1 MDIEEIKR
9 YCSTGYGVCVYR
21 KRVKKAQFIVQ
32 CIIIQGGREEKYDVE
47 VEFDP
52 MGMID
57 EGEGIRWSSKG
68 NALPEI
74 ISSLEA
80 FSSLPLEDWQNYT
93 KSGFEPFYDS
103 EEITGEHY
111 QRSSL

>member
-1 MDIEEIKR
+1 
-9 YCSTGYGVCVYR
+9 
-21 KRVKKAQFIVQ
+21 
-32 CIIIQGGREEKYDVE
+32 
-47 VEFDP
+47 